1 MNIAVIFAGGVGQ
14 RMNAGIKPKQFLEL
28 HGKPIIIH
36 TIEHFEEHEEI
47 DGIVLVCLDS
57 WINYLEKLLV
67 KFSITKVKSIV
78 PGGETGQLSIYNGL
92 KKAGEL
98 YDDDS
103 IVLIHDGVRPIINGD
118 LISRNINSVKN
129 KGNAITVSAAIETIT
144 IKTEKSEEVGEIIDR
159 SKCQLAKAPQSFYL
173 KDIIAAHEKALSINK
188 TDYIDSACIMRDSG
202 KTLYTVECQP
212 DNIKITTPLDF
223 YTFRAIVDA
232 KENSQIF
239 G

>member
-14 RMNAGIKPKQFLEL
+14 RMNSGIKPKQFLEL

-36 TIEHFEEHEEI
+36 TIEHFEEHDEI
-47 DGIVLVCLDS
+47 EAIVLVCLEN
-57 WINYLEKLLV
+57 WIKYLEKLIL
-67 KFSITKVKSIV
+67 KFSITKVKAIV

-92 KKAGEL
+92 KKAEEICK
-98 YDDDS
+98 DS
-103 IVLIHDGVRPIINGD
+103 IVLIHDGVRPIINGE
-118 LISRNINSVKN
+118 LISNNIKSVKE
-129 KGNAITVSAAIETIT
+129 KGNAITVSPAIETIT
-144 IKTEKSEEVGEIIDR
+144 IKTEKTDQVGEIIDR

-173 KDIIAAHEKALSINK
+173 KDIIGAHRKALSINK
-188 TDYIDSACIMRDSG
+188 IDYIDSACIMRDSG
-202 KTLYTVECQP
+202 ANLYTVECLP